1 MEAAAAELSL
11 ESLVTLSQDVEA
23 YVMDWPVIADDDGE
37 PEAAILVVSKR
48 PGGFLVAVPT
58 GLIPEEVLATGNE
71 VNPPGVVGPS
81 TVLLVPGVMFEQGQM
96 VAADSLLP
104 VVVVDLGSGAL
115 AHLRATRESENYP
128 FSYDADQ
135 PFVFPSPNELLAAAR
150 EWVAAG
156 AESSALQYFSAEG
169 EDEGIADG
177 APDMAEEASPPQAA
191 QRKKPRQPG
200 QEKPTASAR
209 RPTVATLAASIEQL
223 IQLNAGLTQSVNSLA
238 QRQTQ
243 LEQRAEP
250 MAPAAQ
256 VPSTVLRRPIS
267 SSLAMPAVS
276 AGAVAK
282 TLATPPR
289 TQTASAL
296 GLLSSPQ
303 FQPAELVE
311 LQDEKQVMEQH
322 TPSDHLAQAVLAQS
336 QALTALVSQIAQS
349 SADPMV
355 ELSTGAASA
364 STRGAQGRARLQNEL
379 AAQKGTFFTSVLAA
393 MARRMQPTAS
403 SDGSPQELLDRGIC
417 GSRYLERFGGFAK
430 VRELGCLQQQ
440 VMSILDCLQAS
451 NLQAARDQTALLA
464 VAIDQAALD
473 QGRFELANLL
483 CLQEEPPSTV
493 FSNRQMNV
501 LGKPRAFSPLA
512 DQRWVTVALAYIK
525 ELDVITTKRL
535 ELTNQSR
542 HGLFSGG
549 SGGGDSNSSNPNPKP
564 KPQPKKK
571 GKGSGRGGG
580 NQAAAEGEEV

>member
-1 MEAAAAELSL
+1 MEASTELTL
-11 ESLVTLSQDVEA
+11 ESLVTLSQDVEP
-23 YVMDWPVIADDDGE
+23 YVMDWPVIADDDE

-48 PGGFLVAVPT
+48 PGGFLAAVPT
-58 GLIPEEVLATGNE
+58 GLVPEEVLAAGNE
-71 VNPPGVVGPS
+71 LNPPGVVGPS
-81 TVLLVPGVMFEQGQM
+81 TVLVVPGVMFEQGQL
-96 VAADSLLP
+96 VAADSSLP
-104 VVVVDLGSGAL
+104 VVVVDLGTGAL

-128 FSYDADQ
+128 FSYDAEQ
-135 PFVFPSPNELLAAAR
+135 PFVFPTPQELLAAAR

-169 EDEGIADG
+169 EDDNIADG
-177 APDMAEEASPPQAA
+177 ASGIAEEALTPQAA
-191 QRKKPRQPG
+191 QRRKPRQPG
-200 QEKPTASAR
+200 PEKPTVSGR

-223 IQLNAGLTQSVNSLA
+223 VQLNAGLTQSVNSLA
-238 QRQTQ
+238 HRQTQ
-243 LEQRAEP
+243 LEKRAEP
-250 MAPAAQ
+250 QAPAAP
-256 VPSTVLRRPIS
+256 VPSAVLRQPIS
-267 SSLAMPAVS
+267 ASLGIPAVT

-303 FQPAELVE
+303 FQPTELLE
-311 LQDEKQVMEQH
+311 LQGEKNVMEQ
-322 TPSDHLAQAVLAQS
+322 PIQSDHLAQAVLAQS

-349 SADPMV
+349 SADPML
-355 ELSTGAASA
+355 ELNTSGASA
-364 STRGAQGRARLQNEL
+364 STRGCQGRARLQSEL
-379 AAQKGTFFTSVLAA
+379 AAQRGTFFTSVLAA
-393 MARRMQPTAS
+393 MARRMHPTAS
-403 SDGSPQELLDRGIC
+403 SEGSPQELLDRGIC

-542 HGLFSGG
+542 HGLFSGA
-549 SGGGDSNSSNPNPKP
+549 SGGGDAASSNPAPKQ

-580 NQAAAEGEEV
+580 SQTAAEGDEA